1 MSSWQIEPFV
11 GVGPLTF
18 GMARD
23 SVRQQLNE
31 EPRVIVRKV
40 GHPPLEQ
47 YPRSGLQAYYDS
59 LGRLELVAF
68 YPHGLVEIGGIEL
81 LGRELDAVLRD
92 LARVGLS
99 ARDDGVGDIMYDSQG
114 FGLYIEGGEIASVSA
129 FSREYANRKLA
140 GGGTKPGSVG

>member
-18 GMARD
+18 GMTRD
-23 SVRQQLNE
+23 AVRQQLNE
-31 EPRVIVRKV
+31 EPRVIVKNP
-40 GHPPLEQ
+40 GHSPMEQ
-47 YPRSGLQAYYDS
+47 YPRSGFQAHYDS
-59 LGRLELVAF
+59 LDKLELVEF
-68 YPHGLVEIGGIEL
+68 YPHALVKIGGIEL
-81 LGRELDAVLRD
+81 LGRELEAVRRD

-114 FGLYIEGGEIASVSA
+114 FGLYLEGGEIASVSA

-140 GGGTKPGSVG
+140 KGGA